1 MISGMEQ
8 SFEGQREGEEVMLVF
23 RRHVIALRKG
33 FYSILIPFLIASLP
47 TLLFPGDFLY
57 LYIAI
62 GGLVFGLLL
71 FFYHWVGWYFTLYI
85 LTDQRLR
92 QSSQK
97 GFFGKS
103 VIDLPVSKIQ
113 NISYTI
119 PGMSGELFK
128 FGTIV
133 IQTYVG
139 DLILDRIDHPAKVYN
154 MLQDV
159 ASRAPHTEYDSPDYE
174 KIRRETN

>member
-1 MISGMEQ
+1 MEQ
-8 SFEGQREGEEVMLVF
+8 AFDGQREGEEVVLVF
-23 RRHVIALRKG
+23 RRHIIALRKG

-47 TLLFPGDFLY
+47 TLIFPGELLY
-57 LYIAI
+57 HWIEL
-62 GGLVFGLLL
+62 GGLGFGLIL
-71 FFYHWVGWYFTLYI
+71 FFYHWIGWYFTVFV

-92 QSSQK
+92 QSTQK
-97 GFFGKS
+97 GIFGKS

-119 PGMSGELFK
+119 PGLSGELFG

-139 DLILDRIDHPAKVYN
+139 DLILDLIHQPNEVYN
-154 MLQDV
+154 KLQDV
-159 ASRAPHTEYDSPDYE
+159 AATASNHGSAKDYE
-174 KIRRETN
+174 EINS

>member
-1 MISGMEQ
+1 MEQ
-8 SFEGQREGEEVMLVF
+8 AFDGQREGEEVVLVF
-23 RRHVIALRKG
+23 RRHIIALRKG

-47 TLLFPGDFLY
+47 TLIFPGEWLY
-57 LYIAI
+57 LWIAL
-62 GGLVFGLLL
+62 GGLGFGFIL
-71 FFYHWVGWYFTLYI
+71 FFYHWIGWYFTVFV

-92 QSSQK
+92 QSTQK
-97 GFFGKS
+97 GIFGKS

-119 PGMSGELFK
+119 PGLSGELFK

-139 DLILDRIDHPAKVYN
+139 DLILDLVEHPNEVYN
-154 MLQDV
+154 KLQDV
-159 ASRAPHTEYDSPDYE
+159 ATQANSQYNAGNHEEINS
-174 KIRRETN
+174 

>member
-1 MISGMEQ
+1 MEQ
-8 SFEGQREGEEVMLVF
+8 SFDGQREGEEVVLVF
-23 RRHVIALRKG
+23 RRHIIALRKG

-47 TLLFPGDFLY
+47 TLIFPGEWLY
-57 LYIAI
+57 LWIAL
-62 GGLVFGLLL
+62 GGLVFGFIL
-71 FFYHWVGWYFTLYI
+71 FFYHWIGWYFTVFV

-92 QSSQK
+92 QSTQK
-97 GFFGKS
+97 GIFGKS

-119 PGMSGELFK
+119 PGLSGEIFK

-139 DLILDRIDHPAKVYN
+139 DLILDLVEHPNQVYN
-154 MLQDV
+154 KLQDV
-159 ASRAPHTEYDSPDYE
+159 AAAAATQPNVGDHEEINS
-174 KIRRETN
+174 

>member
-1 MISGMEQ
+1 MEQ
-8 SFEGQREGEEVMLVF
+8 AFDGQREGEEVVLVF
-23 RRHVIALRKG
+23 RRHIIALRKG

-47 TLLFPGDFLY
+47 TLIFPGELLY
-57 LYIAI
+57 LWIAL
-62 GGLVFGLLL
+62 GGLGFGLVL
-71 FFYHWVGWYFTLYI
+71 FFYHWIGWYFTVFV

-92 QSSQK
+92 QSTQK
-97 GFFGKS
+97 GIFGKS

-119 PGMSGELFK
+119 PGLSGELFK

-139 DLILDRIDHPAKVYN
+139 DLILDLIEHPSEVYN
-154 MLQDV
+154 KLQDV
-159 ASRAPHTEYDSPDYE
+159 ASLSSSQ
-174 KIRRETN
+174 TNAGNHEEINS